1 MSVRILRAKS
11 EAVLYCSTTDW
22 AFGPVFSDDDD
33 HDADE
38 RAEAFCRWLVK
49 DARTLSEEELQSA
62 YSRWLDQE
70 ADQWAREKADE
81 DAKWEAEDGR

>member
-1 MSVRILRAKS
+1 MGVRILRAKS

-38 RAEAFCRWLVK
+38 RAEAFTRWLVK
-49 DARTLSEEELQSA
+49 DARTFSDSELQSA

-70 ADQWAREKADE
+70 SAQWAREKDESDAEYAD
-81 DAKWEAEDGR
+81 